1 MDRNLLDKENFNQN
15 QNQNE
20 TQSLNQNQNQTQNQ
34 NQIQSSEQGQF
45 QQPYQQ
51 QTTYQQTA
59 YQPYQQPYQQ
69 SYQQQSYQTGNS
81 DLEEP
86 VSFADWML
94 TTLVMFIPCVNI
106 IMLCVWA
113 FGAGT
118 KKSKSNYCKAM
129 LVWML
134 ISVVLSFVLGG
145 VFMATIAAIMQEQGM
160 YY

>member
-94 TTLVMFIPCVNI
+94 TTLVMLIPCVNI

-160 YY
+160 YH

>member
-1 MDRNLLDKENFNQN
+1 M
-15 QNQNE
+15 
-20 TQSLNQNQNQTQNQ
+20 
-34 NQIQSSEQGQF
+34 
-45 QQPYQQ
+45 
-51 QTTYQQTA
+51 
-59 YQPYQQPYQQ
+59 
-69 SYQQQSYQTGNS
+69 
-81 DLEEP
+81 EEP

-94 TTLVMFIPCVNI
+94 TTLVMLIPCVNI

>member
-51 QTTYQQTA
+51 
-59 YQPYQQPYQQ
+59 
-69 SYQQQSYQTGNS
+69 SYQQQSYQTGNN

-134 ISVVLSFVLGG
+134 ISVLLSFVLGG

>member
-1 MDRNLLDKENFNQN
+1 MDHNLLDKENFNQN

-20 TQSLNQNQNQTQNQ
+20 TQSLNQNQNQNQ
-34 NQIQSSEQGQF
+34 LQSSEQGQF

>member
-1 MDRNLLDKENFNQN
+1 M
-15 QNQNE
+15 
-20 TQSLNQNQNQTQNQ
+20 
-34 NQIQSSEQGQF
+34 
-45 QQPYQQ
+45 
-51 QTTYQQTA
+51 
-59 YQPYQQPYQQ
+59 
-69 SYQQQSYQTGNS
+69 
-81 DLEEP
+81 EEP

-106 IMLCVWA
+106 IMLFVWA
-113 FGAGT
+113 FSAGT

-160 YY
+160 YH

>member
-1 MDRNLLDKENFNQN
+1 MDHNLLDKENFNQN

-20 TQSLNQNQNQTQNQ
+20 TQSLNQNQNQNQ
-34 NQIQSSEQGQF
+34 LQSSEQGQF

-59 YQPYQQPYQQ
+59 YQQPYQQ
-69 SYQQQSYQTGNS
+69 SYQQQPYQTGNS

>member
-15 QNQNE
+15 QNE
-20 TQSLNQNQNQTQNQ
+20 TQSLNQNQNQNQ
-34 NQIQSSEQGQF
+34 LQSSEQGQF

-59 YQPYQQPYQQ
+59 YQQPYQQPYQQ

-94 TTLVMFIPCVNI
+94 TTLVMLIPCVNI

>member
-20 TQSLNQNQNQTQNQ
+20 TQSLNQNQNQNQ
-34 NQIQSSEQGQF
+34 LQSSEQGQF

-51 QTTYQQTA
+51 QTTYQQTT
-59 YQPYQQPYQQ
+59 YQQP
-69 SYQQQSYQTGNS
+69 YQTGNS

-160 YY
+160 YH